1 MSATLSPPLCD
12 WGGADS
18 AAVEAVAACL
28 HCGTPCGERTPNRGE
43 RTFCCAGCRAVY
55 ELLHDHG
62 LDAYYRLSER
72 PGVRREEPGEPSR
85 YAFLEEPAV
94 RDRLLD
100 YADERTQRVTLQV
113 PAIHCLACVWLLEN
127 LFRFRPGIGRS
138 TVNFT
143 RREVAVSFDPRR
155 LSLAEL
161 AGLLDSLGYAP
172 DFTLADLDRRPGPAV
187 PQRLWLQLGV
197 AGFVFGNTMLFS
209 LAGYFGLDAF
219 SGPAFR
225 QLFGWLSLLLAIP
238 VVAFSA
244 ADYWRAAWLS
254 LRQRQFSIEVPIAL
268 GIAALAGQSVFEV
281 LSGRGE
287 GYFDSLAGLLFFLL
301 AGRVFQSKVFD
312 RLSFDRDYR
321 AFFPLSVARLRGV
334 LGWAGETQQ
343 MEERVSL
350 AQLQVGDRL
359 RIRNGELI
367 PADARLVSGD
377 ALVDYGFVTGEAEP
391 VRRAVGDL
399 LYAGGRQTGGALEVE
414 ILKPV
419 SQSYLTTLWNQEV
432 FRKERDNTFDTL
444 TNRYSVRFTWIILGL
459 AVGAALFW
467 AVWEPARSLRALVGV
482 LIVACPCAL
491 ALAAPFT
498 LGTAV
503 RVLGRRGI
511 FLRNPQVVETLAR
524 TDVVVFDKTGTLTV
538 PDRGETCFSGADL
551 SEAEAAAIRALA
563 RQSTHPLAGRVAAA
577 LPAAGEGAPV
587 VEGFREI
594 PGAGVAGHVRGV
606 EWRLGSRGWLEQEGV
621 TVPDTTDSGATVHLA
636 RGREYRGRFTVLN
649 PLRPGADQLIGDLS
663 QDCDLAL
670 LSGDH
675 ARERERFRKL
685 FGKAAS
691 IEFNQSPTG
700 KLEFIRRRQERGGVV
715 MMVGDG
721 LNDAG
726 ALRQSDVGVAVV
738 EQAGM
743 FSPASDVILEAGRVD
758 GLGEVRRF
766 ARASV
771 GVVRASFVLSTLY
784 NVVGLSIAAAGRL
797 SPVVCAIL
805 MPLSSITVVAFA
817 VGTVQLLGRRMRLS
831 PVAGTTETKE
841 QP

>member
-12 WGGADS
+12 WSGSDS
-18 AAVEAVAACL
+18 AGAETIASCL
-28 HCGTPCGERTPNRGE
+28 HCGTPCADRRPIRGE
-43 RTFCCAGCRAVY
+43 QTFCCAGCRAVY

-72 PGVRREEPGEPSR
+72 PGVRREASEEPGR
-85 YAFLEEPAV
+85 YAFLSEPAV

-100 YADERTQRVTLQV
+100 YADERMQRVTLPV

-127 LFRFRPGIGRS
+127 LFRFRPGMGVS
-138 TVNFT
+138 TVNFA
-143 RREVAVSFDPRR
+143 RREVSVSFDPRR
-155 LSLAEL
+155 VSLAEV
-161 AGLLDSLGYAP
+161 AELLDSLGYAP
-172 DFTLADLDRRPGPAV
+172 DFTLADLDRRPGPAM
-187 PQRLWLQLGV
+187 PRRLWLQLGV

-209 LAGYFGLDAF
+209 LAGYFGLDTF

-225 QLFGWLSLLLAIP
+225 QLFGWLSLLLAVP
-238 VVAFSA
+238 VVVFSA
-244 ADYWRAAWLS
+244 ADYWRTAWLS
-254 LRQRQFSIEVPIAL
+254 LRQRRLSIEVPIAVGL
-268 GIAALAGQSVFEV
+268 AALSGQSAFEV

-301 AGRVFQSKVFD
+301 AGRVFQHQVFD

-321 AFFPLSVARLRGV
+321 AFFPLSVMRLRGV
-334 LGWAGETQQ
+334 PGWAGETQP

-359 RIRNGELI
+359 RLRNGELI
-367 PADARLVSGD
+367 PADARLVSGE
-377 ALVDYGFVTGEAEP
+377 ALVDYSFVTGEAEP
-391 VRRAVGDL
+391 VRRDVGDL
-399 LYAGGRQTGGALEVE
+399 LYAGGRQTGGVVEVE

-419 SQSYLTTLWNQEV
+419 SQSHLTTLWNQDA
-432 FRKERDNTFDTL
+432 FRKERDDTFDTL

-467 AVWEPARSLRALVGV
+467 AVWEPSRSLRALVGV

-511 FLRNPQVVETLAR
+511 FLRNGEVVETLAR
-524 TDVVVFDKTGTLTV
+524 TNVVVFDKTGTLTA
-538 PDRGETCFSGADL
+538 PGRGETSFSGPDL
-551 SEAEAAAIRALA
+551 SESEAAAIRALA
-563 RQSTHPLAGRVAAA
+563 RSSTHPLAGRVVAA
-577 LPAAGEGAPV
+577 LPAPGKGTPA
-587 VEGFREI
+587 VEGFRET
-594 PGAGVAGHVRGV
+594 PGAGVEGRVDGV
-606 EWRLGSRGWLEQEGV
+606 EWRLGSRAWLEQEGV
-621 TVPDTTDSGATVHLA
+621 EVPDTTDDGATVQVA
-636 RGREYRGRFTVLN
+636 CNRRYRGRFTISN
-649 PLRPGADQLIGDLS
+649 PLRPRVDELIRNLS
-663 QDCDLAL
+663 RDCDLAL

-675 ARERERFRKL
+675 ALEKERFRKL
-685 FGKAAS
+685 LGKAAT
-691 IEFNQSPTG
+691 IEFSQSPAG
-700 KLEFIRRRQERGGVV
+700 KLDFIRRRQERGGVV

-743 FSPASDVILEAGRVD
+743 FSPASDVILEAGRVPW
-758 GLGEVRRF
+758 LGALRRF

-784 NVVGLSIAAAGRL
+784 NVVGLSIAATGRL

-805 MPLSSITVVAFA
+805 MPLSSITVVVFA
-817 VGTVQLLGRRMRLS
+817 VGAVQFLGRRMGLG
-831 PVAGTTETKE
+831 PVVGPTDTKE
-841 QP
+841 RP